1 VLIDEVDERDSSWE
15 DHDARF
21 RVYFFSGGD
30 EPARSWAVETYD
42 VGQADVL
49 EVVQWAW
56 DRAGTERL
64 FAVALV
70 VQSSG
75 GNDPVKSGR
84 GLTWLLG
91 RDANDATLNEADENA
106 LHGMHARRAARRDQ
120 V

>member
-1 VLIDEVDERDSSWE
+1 
-15 DHDARF
+15 
-21 RVYFFSGGD
+21 
-30 EPARSWAVETYD
+30 
-42 VGQADVL
+42 VL

-91 RDANDATLNEADENA
+91 LDANDATLNEADENA